1 LAFYQ
6 KEKNIIYSKP
16 NESYH
21 KSFLASE
28 REHILMITNHGIHQ
42 WEVVPGLPDTGGQ
55 NVFVNQFTDTL
66 AEMHFKI
73 TIVNR
78 GGYAHPLT
86 GEARS
91 GLHYKNAWQ
100 RILYAEDEIKEF
112 VRKEDM
118 HEQIPKLA
126 AFVKDFLQEEGTG
139 VDLIISHYWDAA
151 KIGVFLNQQLPQPV
165 THVWVPHSL
174 GAIKKRNMPPETWQ
188 ELRIDE
194 RIAAEQELMPAL
206 DAVAATSSLIQSSLE
221 DDYGYHK
228 ILFLP
233 PCVKTERY
241 YPRYLSDDHKI
252 WQFLAQHVPF
262 SAAEVRQK
270 LIITEISRTDKTKR
284 KDVLIKAF
292 ARVHERYPNTML
304 AVSIDQSERVLAA
317 DLYELI
323 RTHHLED
330 HTAVLG
336 YVWDELPDLYAAT
349 AVYCSPSVME
359 GFGMSVQEAAA
370 TKVPIVASD
379 LVPFVK
385 EYLLGDEIIQISYDG
400 MDEMPML
407 QGAGAFVVRA
417 DDVDGFA
424 EALQRLI
431 ADEGL
436 RQEMGERA
444 YDITLPYFTW
454 KNMTARFVETV
465 KKMERADV

>member
-1 LAFYQ
+1 
-6 KEKNIIYSKP
+6 
-16 NESYH
+16 
-21 KSFLASE
+21 
-28 REHILMITNHGIHQ
+28 MITNHGIHQ

-66 AEMHFKI
+66 AEMDYKI

-78 GGYAHPLT
+78 GGYPHPLT
-86 GEARS
+86 GEMHS
-91 GLHYKNAWQ
+91 GLHYKNARQ
-100 RILYAEDEIKEF
+100 RILYAEDETKDF

-118 HEQIPKLA
+118 HEQIPQLA
-126 AFVKDFLQEEGTG
+126 AFLKDFLDEEGSD

-151 KIGVFLNQQLPQPV
+151 QIGILLNQEVPQPV

-188 ELRIDE
+188 KLRIDE
-194 RIAAEQELMPAL
+194 RIATEQEMMSAL

-221 DDYGYHK
+221 DDYEYHQ

-241 YPRYLSDDHKI
+241 YPRNLPDDHEI
-252 WQFLAQHVPF
+252 WEFLAQHVPLT
-262 SAAEVRQK
+262 AAEVRQK

-292 ARVHERYPNTML
+292 ARVHKQYPDTML
-304 AVSIDQSERVLAA
+304 AVSIDETEEELAA
-317 DLYELI
+317 ELKELI
-323 RTHHLED
+323 RTHNVVD

-349 AVYCSPSVME
+349 GIYCSPSVME

-370 TKVPIVASD
+370 TKVPVVASD
-379 LVPFVK
+379 LIPFVK
-385 EYLLGDEIIQISYDG
+385 EYLLGDETIQISYDG
-400 MDEMPML
+400 MDDVPML
-407 QGAGAFVVRA
+407 QGGGAFIVRA

-424 EALQRLI
+424 EALDRLVD
-431 ADEGL
+431 DEDL
-436 RQEMGERA
+436 RREMGERA

-454 KNMTARFVETV
+454 KNMTARFIETV
-465 KKMERADV
+465 KKVQRAHV